1 MQTSDRGPIPI
12 MIKVWAGPAK
22 HDVRYIKRSLPSLLK
37 SDLPEGTRIVLVD
50 DQSTNEE
57 VLRMLRELPQKDPRV
72 QVWRNHE
79 RMGPNTGQAYNFAKL
94 VETFPTAKV
103 LVTCDDDVIYHPG
116 WLQRL
121 LQVYDEALAVG
132 LEGVF
137 TALNTPARPAFG
149 ERTLPTSTVI
159 LKQRQMALNWMVPRA
174 VYDKV
179 GPFRDVGIAF
189 DSDYCTRMIELGLPV
204 ICLKPSY
211 VQNIGYF
218 GAYQNSNALKAYD
231 YVGRR
236 DAYLLSRDLWFQ
248 FMNGLEWL
256 NESPP
261 GKIARP
267 YLKKLL
273 RRA

>member
-1 MQTSDRGPIPI
+1 
-12 MIKVWAGPAK
+12 
-22 HDVRYIKRSLPSLLK
+22 
-37 SDLPEGTRIVLVD
+37 
-50 DQSTNEE
+50 
-57 VLRMLRELPQKDPRV
+57 
-72 QVWRNHE
+72 
-79 RMGPNTGQAYNFAKL
+79 
-94 VETFPTAKV
+94 
-103 LVTCDDDVIYHPG
+103 
-116 WLQRL
+116 
-121 LQVYDEALAVG
+121 
-132 LEGVF
+132 
-137 TALNTPARPAFG
+137 
-149 ERTLPTSTVI
+149 
-159 LKQRQMALNWMVPRA
+159 
-174 VYDKV
+174 
-179 GPFRDVGIAF
+179 
-189 DSDYCTRMIELGLPV
+189 MIELGLPV